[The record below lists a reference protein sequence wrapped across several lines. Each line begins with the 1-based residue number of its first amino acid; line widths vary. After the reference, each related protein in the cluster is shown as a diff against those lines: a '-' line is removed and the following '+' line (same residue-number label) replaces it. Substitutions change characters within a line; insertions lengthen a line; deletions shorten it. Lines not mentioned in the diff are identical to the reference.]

1 MGLQIPRPQGRGM
14 ARQLWLLRHGVGV
27 SHGRAYHPQT
37 QGKEE
42 RFHRSLKAEVLDR
55 NSFAGLVACQL
66 AFDRWRRIYN
76 HERPHEA
83 LGLQPPV
90 LRYRPSPRTFCE
102 SLPPIEYGPGDIVRR
117 VDGDGWIA
125 WGAVPT
131 DRPVGESADPH
142 WRHLAEVWCDLTRRG
157 VDPVPLRTRSA

>member
-1 MGLQIPRPQGRGM
+1 V
-14 ARQLWLLRHGVGV
+14 WLLRHGVGV

-42 RFHRSLKAEVLDR
+42 RFHRSLKAEVLER
-55 NSFAGLVACQL
+55 NSFADLAACQL

-102 SLPPIEYGPGDIVRR
+102 SLPSIE
-117 VDGDGWIA
+117 
-125 WGAVPT
+125 
-131 DRPVGESADPH
+131 
-142 WRHLAEVWCDLTRRG
+142 
-157 VDPVPLRTRSA
+157 